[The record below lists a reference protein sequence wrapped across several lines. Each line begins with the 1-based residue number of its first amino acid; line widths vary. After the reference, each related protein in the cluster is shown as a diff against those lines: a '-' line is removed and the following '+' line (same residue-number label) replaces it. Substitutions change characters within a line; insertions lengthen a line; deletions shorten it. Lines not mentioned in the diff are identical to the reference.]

1 MRRAGPALL
10 AFLLGSMGWT
20 GAEAPDSAAPLETRF
35 LRAAPRDPREA
46 PGAQRFVVR
55 RSAVDPDLAALRRAA
70 RHPGSRLR
78 LDLFP
83 DVSALGV
90 VEQVEWRPG
99 GFSVSGRLE
108 SGPAAPTAG
117 RSGAPEPS
125 SGEFLLVV
133 EEAQIS
139 GSLRFDDGRLYAIG
153 ADLNG
158 GTEAQEIDPQSLPD
172 CAGAVIPP
180 SLPGVASS
188 SVEPLPAAPDPGDQ
202 IDVLIAYTA
211 RVETAAGGP
220 AGVHA
225 LAQRAIDEANRAYV
239 RSGVTTRLRLVW
251 RGRVDYDESLDDFQ
265 THLARLRIPDDGF
278 LDEVIG
284 LRDAAGADVVSLL
297 VDDSEAAGV
306 GYLMQQQSFAF
317 ESLAVSVVYWFPAA
331 NNLSLAHEIAHNQGC
346 EHDRDHATSR
356 PVFNDAYGWKF
367 IGNDG
372 RQYRTV
378 MGYLPG
384 QRIANF
390 SNPSVFYQ
398 GQPTG
403 RPNKENNAHAISAT
417 APTVA
422 NFRPHRIH
430 PGSVRDFDG
439 NGADDV
445 ADFDP
450 LTGGLWAGL
459 ARGDNTGAG
468 GVDVLDWGSLPASTA
483 WGTPIAGDF
492 DGDGLQDLA
501 TFDATTSAWW
511 VSRSRGDRFDS
522 LLWHTLPP
530 SAGWRLATRG
540 DFNGDGR
547 DDLASFEGSTG
558 SWRVALSNGSAFAS
572 SSWGT
577 LGAPFTDWSR
587 AVAAD
592 FNGDGRSDLAVYAEA
607 AGTWWVGLSTG
618 TGFAFAPWGGHA
630 GGPGGWTDAAAG
642 DFTGD
647 GRADLAQVRPAD
659 GTIEVLRSTGSGF
672 APSAWATLASGG
684 GIGALLAA
692 DFDGDGL
699 DDVATLGA
707 VPGTEGAT
715 WWVGLSTGSAFSAA
729 PWGTLQPAGGWSR
742 HLVGD
747 FDADGRMDVAD
758 YLLTRGEWWVGL
770 SRTDHFDF
778 SLWGH
783 FVLPRDDV
791 DTDGDGVA
799 DATDCDP
806 TGASAWAL
814 PGEVENV
821 TLIPVAGPGSATR
834 IAWPEPSSP
843 GGSAVQYDV
852 LRSDLSWYFDWNSLV
867 CLETNDG
874 VDREAIDATAP
885 PAGGAWFYLVRAGNS
900 CGEGDLGLTSAGTP
914 RTALTCP

>member
-1 MRRAGPALL
+1 MRRAGSAFL

-20 GAEAPDSAAPLETRF
+20 GAQAPDPAPLETRF
-35 LRAAPRDPREA
+35 LRASPRTPHGAPDL
-46 PGAQRFVVR
+46 QRFVVR
-55 RSAVDPDLAALRRAA
+55 RGAVDPDIAALRRAA
-70 RHPGSRLR
+70 RHPGSRLQ
-78 LDLFP
+78 LDLFA
-83 DVSALGV
+83 DVSARGIV
-90 VEQVEWRPG
+90 DEVEWRRG

-108 SGPAAPTAG
+108 SGD
-117 RSGAPEPS
+117 
-125 SGEFLLVV
+125 FLLVV
-133 EEAQIS
+133 EEAQLS
-139 GSLRFDDGRLYAIG
+139 GSLRFDDGRLYALG
-153 ADLNG
+153 SGLDG
-158 GTEAQEIDPQSLPD
+158 KPEAQEIDPQSLPD
-172 CAGAVIPP
+172 CAGAVPP
-180 SLPGVASS
+180 PTMTGIAGA
-188 SVEPLPAAPDPGDQ
+188 PLPAAPDPGDQ

-225 LAQRAIDEANRAYV
+225 LAQRAIDEANRAYL

-265 THLARLRIPDDGF
+265 THLTRLRLPDDGF
-278 LDEVIG
+278 LDDVLA
-284 LRDAAGADVVSLL
+284 LRNAAGADVVSLL

-306 GYLMQQQSFAF
+306 GYLMMQQSSTF

-346 EHDRDHATSR
+346 QHDREHATDR

-367 IGNDG
+367 YGDDG

-390 SNPSVFYQ
+390 SNPAVIYQ

-403 RPNKENNAHAISAT
+403 RANKENNAHAISTT

-430 PGSVRDFDG
+430 PGSVSDFDG

-445 ADFDP
+445 AIFDP
-450 LTGGLWAGL
+450 LTGSLWAGL

-468 GVDVLDWGSLPASTA
+468 EMDVLGWGSLPASTS
-483 WGTPIAGDF
+483 WGTPIEGDF
-492 DGDGLQDLA
+492 DGDGLRDLA

-522 LLWHTLPP
+522 LPWHTLPA

-547 DDLASFEGSTG
+547 DDLASFDGSTG
-558 SWRVALSNGSAFAS
+558 SWRVAISNGSGFAS

-577 LGAPFTDWSR
+577 LAAPFADWSR

-592 FNGDGRSDLAVYAEA
+592 FNGDGRSDLAVSAGT
-607 AGTWWVGLSTG
+607 AGTWWVGLSSG
-618 TGFAFAPWGGHA
+618 AGFTFTPWGG
-630 GGPGGWTDAAAG
+630 PTGWADAAAG

-647 GRADLAQVRPAD
+647 GRADLAQIRPSD
-659 GTIEVLRSTGSGF
+659 GAIEVLRSTGGGF
-672 APSAWATLASGG
+672 TSSTWMTLASVGEV
-684 GIGALLAA
+684 GAFLAA

-699 DDVATLGA
+699 DDVAALGA
-707 VPGTEGAT
+707 ADGT
-715 WWVGLSTGSAFSAA
+715 WSVGLSTGSAFSAA
-729 PWGTLQPAGGWSR
+729 SWGTLQPAAGWSR
-742 HLVGD
+742 HVVGD

-758 YLLTRGEWWVGL
+758 YLLTKGEWWVGL
-770 SRTDHFDF
+770 SRGDHFDF
-778 SLWGH
+778 SIWGR

-799 DATDCDP
+799 DAADCDP
-806 TGASAWAL
+806 TGAAAWAL
-814 PGEVENV
+814 PGEVANV
-821 TLIPVAGPGSATR
+821 TLAPAAGPGSATR
-834 IAWPEPSSP
+834 LAWPEPSFT
-843 GGSAVQYDV
+843 GGSTVQYDV
-852 LRSDLSWYFDWNSLV
+852 LRSDSAWYFDWGSLT

-874 VDREAIDATAP
+874 VDREALDATTP
-885 PAGGAWFYLVRAGNS
+885 PAGGAWYYLVRAGNA
-900 CGEGDLGLTSAGTP
+900 CGEGDLGVTSAGTP